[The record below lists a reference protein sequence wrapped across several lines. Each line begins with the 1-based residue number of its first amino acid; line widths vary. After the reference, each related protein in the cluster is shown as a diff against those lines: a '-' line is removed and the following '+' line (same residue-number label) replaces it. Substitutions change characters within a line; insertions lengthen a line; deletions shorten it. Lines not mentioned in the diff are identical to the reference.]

1 MLFTGVG
8 PLGPLPP
15 PSREPLQITQ
25 HPSPHFPVPR
35 LSLRIFWLP
44 LSSATCKQKTL
55 AILTPLQ
62 SSHLFFILHY
72 IYDSNS
78 QSRANLFLF
87 NTYIR
92 VHIRIQGGQQQGNCC
107 STTWLQMLSL
117 ENAAAKLA
125 PASSKN
131 IHKLRF
137 FFPQRLILR
146 SNTSFFQKNKKKY
159 IHNTRAI
166 MKSNLKSW
174 LNDKVTKNCLT
185 GQNDNFSLILFLELF
200 KTRQFYEQFKTRSMV
215 T

>member
-55 AILTPLQ
+55 AILTSLQ
-62 SSHLFFILHY
+62 SSHPFFILHD

-107 STTWLQMLSL
+107 STTWLQMLSV

-137 FFPQRLILR
+137 FFLKGLYLDQTLLFFKRTR
-146 SNTSFFQKNKKKY
+146 KNTFIIQ
-159 IHNTRAI
+159 
-166 MKSNLKSW
+166 
-174 LNDKVTKNCLT
+174 
-185 GQNDNFSLILFLELF
+185 GQ
-200 KTRQFYEQFKTRSMV
+200 
-215 T
+215 